1 MENNELN
8 ITWCYPDILN
18 LHGDRGNIMAL
29 KRVAEL
35 LELKVN
41 INKIEN
47 YQDEIDFENTDILF
61 FNAGEL
67 KVVEPIVEALKSK
80 KEELDNYIKKGKIIM
95 AIGSTGAVFAQEVMR
110 TDGSIVKGLGYL
122 DMRCIEREYVY
133 GDDLIYRL
141 KDDENMKINGS
152 QIQIIDTLLNDGIE
166 LGTLIYGK
174 GNNGEVDKSEGAKY
188 KNLIFTNC
196 LGPVLVKNP
205 WYAEKLIR
213 QAMEN
218 KGIKIEK
225 QIDKDE
231 YEIERKS
238 MECIK
243 RFIDKK
249 TSEEKK
255 G

>member
-141 KDDENMKINGS
+141 KAKFDRNTKC
-152 QIQIIDTLLNDGIE
+152 LN
-166 LGTLIYGK
+166 
-174 GNNGEVDKSEGAKY
+174 KSEYEFRNMLTVSQLIIKSALKSCESRGAHCRLDY
-188 KNLIFTNC
+188 PETIETGIHNC
-196 LGPVLVKNP
+196 IIKGQGEPSFVK
-205 WYAEKLIR
+205 
-213 QAMEN
+213 
-218 KGIKIEK
+218 
-225 QIDKDE
+225 
-231 YEIERKS
+231 
-238 MECIK
+238 
-243 RFIDKK
+243 
-249 TSEEKK
+249 
-255 G
+255 